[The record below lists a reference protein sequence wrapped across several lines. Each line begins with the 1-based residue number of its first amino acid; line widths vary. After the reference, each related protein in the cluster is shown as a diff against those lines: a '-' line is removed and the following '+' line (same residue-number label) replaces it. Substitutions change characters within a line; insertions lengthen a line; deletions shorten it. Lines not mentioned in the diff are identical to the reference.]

1 MDTIIFDVDDTLY
14 DQARSFHQ
22 TFRKMFEGTF
32 TDKEIDQI
40 YRVSRKHSEIL
51 FDQSEA
57 GEITQFEWQ
66 TGRII
71 NACNDFN
78 IPIDIEKAEAFHHLY
93 MEEQQKIILFD
104 EIEELL
110 EALHKEGTQLAIL
123 TNGEE
128 KHQSKK
134 IEQLKLTK
142 WIPAENIFISGT
154 HGYAKPKREIF
165 EIMEEKLGLDKTKTV
180 YIGDSFEKDIIGAKQ
195 VGWQAIWMN
204 HRKRALPENA
214 TFKPDHEVQHAK
226 DLLDLF
232 RDRGTGSSSHSYGSH
247 SN

>member
-1 MDTIIFDVDDTLY
+1 MKTIIFDVDDTLY

-22 TFRKMFEGTF
+22 TFRTMFEGRF

-40 YRVSRKHSEIL
+40 YRVSRKYSEIL

-71 NACNDFN
+71 SACNEFN
-78 IPIDIEKAEAFHHLY
+78 IPIDIEKAVLFHDLY
-93 MEEQQKIILFD
+93 VEEQQKIILFD
-104 EIEELL
+104 EVEELL
-110 EALHKEGTQLAIL
+110 EALYKEGKQLAIL

-128 KHQSKK
+128 KHQAKK
-134 IEQLKLTK
+134 IEQLNLTR

-154 HGYAKPKREIF
+154 HGHAKPKREIF

-180 YIGDSFEKDIIGAKQ
+180 YIGDSFEKDIVGAKQ

-204 HRKRALPENA
+204 HRRRSLPENV
-214 TFKPDHEVQHAK
+214 TFKPDQEVYSAK
-226 DLLDLF
+226 ELLDVF
-232 RDRGTGSSSHSYGSH
+232 VSK
-247 SN
+247 

>member
-1 MDTIIFDVDDTLY
+1 METIIFDVDDTLY
-14 DQARSFHQ
+14 DQARSFHK
-22 TFRKMFEGTF
+22 TFRKMFEGPF
-32 TDKEIDQI
+32 TDEEIDQI
-40 YRVSRKHSEIL
+40 YRVSRMYSEIL

-71 NACNDFN
+71 AACNEFN
-78 IPIDIEKAEAFHHLY
+78 IPIDTEKAVSFHHLY
-93 MEEQQKIILFD
+93 VDEQQKITLF
-104 EIEELL
+104 EEVEELL
-110 EALHKEGTQLAIL
+110 ESLYKEGKQLAIL

-134 IEQLKLTK
+134 IEQLELTR

-180 YIGDSFEKDIIGAKQ
+180 YIGDSFEKDVVGAKQ

-204 HRKRALPENA
+204 HRKRALPENTA
-214 TFKPDHEVQHAK
+214 FKPDQEVYSAK
-226 DLLDLF
+226 ELLDVF
-232 RDRGTGSSSHSYGSH
+232 VG
-247 SN
+247 N